1 MRVALAGVLCRPTEA
16 LLLDE
21 PTNHIDLDT
30 AAWLEEQLI
39 RYRGT
44 LLCVT
49 HDRYLLQRVFSR
61 IFHVGNG
68 GVQTYQT
75 DYAGYLE
82 ERAQREEMAA
92 AALRKQRSLYR
103 TELSWI
109 QRGARARST
118 KAKGRIDRFETLQE
132 NVREAPPEA
141 KLEIKS
147 VASRL
152 GKKIL
157 SCEHLGC
164 ELGGRTL
171 IRDFSY
177 TLLRDDRVG
186 IVGETARGKPRCC
199 VCSAAICRPPVAAWS
214 WGKPCAWAYLPS
226 TARPWT
232 RTPASSTPFG
242 MWP

>member
-92 AALRKQRSLYR
+92 ATLRKQRSLYR

-132 NVREAPPEA
+132 NGPGGAPGSEAGNQERCQPPGQ
-141 KLEIKS
+141 KDS
-147 VASRL
+147 
-152 GKKIL
+152 
-157 SCEHLGC
+157 
-164 ELGGRTL
+164 
-171 IRDFSY
+171 
-177 TLLRDDRVG
+177 LL
-186 IVGETARGKPRCC
+186 
-199 VCSAAICRPPVAAWS
+199 
-214 WGKPCAWAYLPS
+214 
-226 TARPWT
+226 
-232 RTPASSTPFG
+232 
-242 MWP
+242 